1 MKKFLVF
8 MIMLLRASSGFSQMN
23 FENDDSCRFI
33 WKGFYT
39 NELLYIIADNME
51 PFSNFG
57 CTVPH
62 TFRLYHSYFDV
73 VRFEHMRSSFSHRK
87 FIRNTGYSVM
97 GADPDGGT
105 RPYSIDSLFTVF
117 STTDLSEGSKL
128 YYTDTR
134 ARSAHSITTTGTL
147 DAAATYNST
156 TGVLNIPLSRR
167 VEPYTGTTNSSGE
180 ITVTYATAF
189 TNVPVVNPTIRGQT
203 NANQLV
209 MLTSSTTTGFTV
221 KVVERQTDTILGI
234 VVLQTT
240 TANVNGATVDTS
252 VIER

>member
-73 VRFEHMRSSFSHRK
+73 VRFEHMKSTYSHKK
-87 FIRNTGYSVM
+87 FTRNTGYSIM
-97 GADPDGGT
+97 GADTDGGT
-105 RPYSIDSLFTVF
+105 QPYAVDSLFKSF

-134 ARSAHSITTTGTL
+134 ARTSISLTTTGTGS
-147 DAAATYNST
+147 ATYSNS
-156 TGVLNIPLSRR
+156 TGVLNIPNLRR